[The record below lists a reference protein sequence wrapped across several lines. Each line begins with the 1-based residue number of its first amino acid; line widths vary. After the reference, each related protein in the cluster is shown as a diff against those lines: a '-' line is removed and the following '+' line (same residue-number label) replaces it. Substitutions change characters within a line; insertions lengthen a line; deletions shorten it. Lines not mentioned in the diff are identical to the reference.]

1 MTKLFI
7 SYAHQDKELVSP
19 FARELQELGFDVW
32 IDTQSIVGGAMWG
45 TEIIKAIKGCDL
57 FLLFI
62 SAGSIRSD
70 SVRRE
75 VDLAYKNK
83 TRIVPVLLEKTKFP
97 AEWDYQLSGIQW
109 IDTSAPIWKS
119 HLLDALSKLPL
130 ESERVEV
137 KKRDEELELLLA
149 ADESYYQGQ
158 YARAIELYEEV
169 IKLNPHNMRANDYR
183 AKSKAREHSERKI
196 PLAALEL
203 YGRAKSYI
211 LVQEHEKA
219 ISILE
224 NAIAIANKSGVPF
237 LEAQEWLDEIRK
249 ELERRKRP
257 KIFISYSRDDIA
269 TAEEIYIFLKD
280 KRCIPWMDKYD
291 LLPGQKWKL
300 EIGKNI
306 RLSDFFL
313 ACLSNNS
320 VSKKGYVQK
329 ELKEAIS
336 VLEQVPEGQIYIIPV
351 RLEDCIVPDSLTEN
365 QWLDW
370 FSPNA
375 KELMLRAIET
385 KKM

>member
-1 MTKLFI
+1 
-7 SYAHQDKELVSP
+7 
-19 FARELQELGFDVW
+19 
-32 IDTQSIVGGAMWG
+32 
-45 TEIIKAIKGCDL
+45 
-57 FLLFI
+57 
-62 SAGSIRSD
+62 
-70 SVRRE
+70 
-75 VDLAYKNK
+75 
-83 TRIVPVLLEKTKFP
+83 
-97 AEWDYQLSGIQW
+97 
-109 IDTSAPIWKS
+109 
-119 HLLDALSKLPL
+119 LDALSKLPL